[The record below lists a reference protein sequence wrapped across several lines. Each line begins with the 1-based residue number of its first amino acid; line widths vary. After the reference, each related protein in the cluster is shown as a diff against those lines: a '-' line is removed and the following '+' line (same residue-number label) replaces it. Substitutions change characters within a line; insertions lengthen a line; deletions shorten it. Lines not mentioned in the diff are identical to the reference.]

1 MLTGIQNILETQV
14 NFYSELYKSQIH
26 EQIGNDKFLDSIDR
40 KLNSNINTVLE
51 KEISVKE
58 LGEALK
64 KMKINKSPGPDGIVT
79 EFYKF
84 YWQEIGNDLTEVFQN
99 SFKSENLPQSQYLAA
114 IRLVFK
120 KGQRENLKNWRPI
133 SLLNTDVKILSKLL
147 SERLKIAL
155 PNLIHKDQTGCIQGR
170 YIGENICLIK
180 DIINQCDED
189 ESILLI
195 DQEKAFD
202 RVEFEWLF
210 QVLKTFGFGRNFIT
224 WLKIMYKSMKSCI
237 ITNGYISKVFPVS
250 RGIRQGDSL
259 SALLYI
265 LQSEP
270 LAVYLRKTNR
280 IQGIEIPGYDKI
292 HEIRNKHYVDDT
304 FVCLKNINMTD
315 ECLNIFDEF
324 GAVSGSKLNREKTIG
339 LVMNDIK
346 IYDNEINSGVNLTMG
361 PVNVLGIPVGK
372 NMTNDFWD
380 TLIAKIKKK
389 LSMWQ
394 HRNLSL
400 CGKVQIIK
408 SLGMSKLLFA
418 SNFLSVDDSVIRKV
432 ENLFYD
438 NLWDG
443 KKTRVKK
450 EICILPKKLGGISMI
465 DVRLALKVQ
474 NIKWIKRLL
483 LAEGDDD
490 WAVIPLRNI
499 RCLDRKFGVELF
511 SLQVNDARNILKT
524 VTLDRAYKEW
534 LDDYQEFMRKSD
546 KKLNDD
552 ILWCNK
558 DIKFNGK
565 RLEFAHWAKS
575 GILYVRDV
583 VNNGIIN
590 EPYIFER
597 LIHKASFY
605 FDISR
610 LKASIPQNL
619 LMKNYTDQNTFA
631 NTSQNIIL
639 NTQLTLSD
647 GKICS
652 FNDMTSK
659 DLYNVFL
666 EKNRSEIK
674 SKVYWQYKFTDMNL
688 NFDVWYSCNFTNW
701 LIPRKCL
708 DFNWRFFRRKINTEA
723 RLSIMRLSNG
733 FLYNL

>member
-1 MLTGIQNILETQV
+1 
-14 NFYSELYKSQIH
+14 
-26 EQIGNDKFLDSIDR
+26 
-40 KLNSNINTVLE
+40 
-51 KEISVKE
+51 
-58 LGEALK
+58 
-64 KMKINKSPGPDGIVT
+64 
-79 EFYKF
+79 
-84 YWQEIGNDLTEVFQN
+84 
-99 SFKSENLPQSQYLAA
+99 
-114 IRLVFK
+114 
-120 KGQRENLKNWRPI
+120 
-133 SLLNTDVKILSKLL
+133 
-147 SERLKIAL
+147 
-155 PNLIHKDQTGCIQGR
+155 
-170 YIGENICLIK
+170 
-180 DIINQCDED
+180 
-189 ESILLI
+189 
-195 DQEKAFD
+195 
-202 RVEFEWLF
+202 
-210 QVLKTFGFGRNFIT
+210 
-224 WLKIMYKSMKSCI
+224 
-237 ITNGYISKVFPVS
+237 
-250 RGIRQGDSL
+250 
-259 SALLYI
+259 
-265 LQSEP
+265 
-270 LAVYLRKTNR
+270 
-280 IQGIEIPGYDKI
+280 
-292 HEIRNKHYVDDT
+292 
-304 FVCLKNINMTD
+304 MTD

-372 NMTNDFWD
+372 NMANDFWD

-438 NLWDG
+438 YLWDG

-483 LAEGDDD
+483 LAEEDDD

-565 RLEFAHWAKS
+565 PLEFAHWAKS

-666 EKNRSEIK
+666 EKNRCEIK

-708 DFNWRFFRRKINTEA
+708 DFNWRFFHGKINTEA
-723 RLSIMRLSNG
+723 RLSKMRLSNG
-733 FLYNL
+733 FCIICKDKPENLEHLLFDCKELSTVWNRISDDIHTLQNKIDKFIVLAGVLEENVNARIVNMVVSICRWIVWKRRNLMKYENNYLTADQLYRWMKYEIRCHEKTLLHTNKIYKEDKLRSELHKLTETFGN